1 MTFCSAAV
9 VNDAKTGAINTLGLK
24 INLERAENSKE
35 QQQSRNIEL
44 SDKNTDDTLPILV
57 NGEAQMLESD
67 IMATNGVLHVIDT
80 VLTTESG
87 RMRDAFI

>member
-35 QQQSRNIEL
+35 KPQQRDTEL
-44 SDKNTDDTLPILV
+44 ADMNGDDNMSIMV
-57 NGEAQMLESD
+57 NGEAEILESD
-67 IMATNGVLHVIDT
+67 IMGTNGVLHVVDT

-87 RMRDAFI
+87 TVL